1 MKLKDLVLVLLFTIS
16 MLVVFTSLQSFN
28 KKHVFDVDVELAK
41 NNSEVLSPTPMYMYE
56 NIEKYSDRYDI
67 PKHIA
72 YNISFLETRYQGPFH
87 WKYNPKQ
94 TSCVGALGPM
104 QIMPGTARL
113 IQKHSVPNET
123 LKNNI
128 RLNIEI
134 SMKLLR
140 RLHDKYQ
147 DWAIVCGCYNTGR
160 PLVNDYARFCVKNQ
174 NYQKNWLLPKTI

>member
-1 MKLKDLVLVLLFTIS
+1 MKTTHFFKVIYLAFCITTIIILS
-16 MLVVFTSLQSFN
+16 GMSQGSDEVSSPFENEGVGTPTSPISLQ
-28 KKHVFDVDVELAK
+28 
-41 NNSEVLSPTPMYMYE
+41 MYE
-56 NIEKYSDRYDI
+56 CIEKYSDQYDI
-67 PKHIA
+67 PKYVA
-72 YNISFLETRYQGPFH
+72 YNVAYKETTYRGPFD
-87 WKYNPKQ
+87 WRYNPSRI
-94 TSCVGALGPM
+94 SCVGALGPM